1 MKKITLASE
10 WGILAKA
17 LALSK
22 DALSAKEYQNNARHI
37 RKNAENILKNGPENS
52 YPDKTKINQI
62 EAAKEAV
69 ELLGRTQ

>member
-37 RKNAENILKNGPENS
+37 RKNAKDILKNGPEDS
-52 YPDKTKINQI
+52 YPDKTKINQVK
-62 EAAKEAV
+62 AAKEAI
-69 ELLGRTQ
+69 ELLGSSQ